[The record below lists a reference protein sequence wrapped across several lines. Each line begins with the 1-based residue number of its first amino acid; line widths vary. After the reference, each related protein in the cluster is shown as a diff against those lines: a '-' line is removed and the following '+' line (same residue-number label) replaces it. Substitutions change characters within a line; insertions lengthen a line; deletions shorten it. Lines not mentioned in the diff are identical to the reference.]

1 MMQAAWHTDLR
12 TRGLRLVPGRR
23 GDTMWSDRKRLA
35 TLARILLA
43 VDSALWAAFGV
54 LLLTGAVSMGD
65 VDVAYVR
72 LIAALMLAGAAVLG
86 VLAWQAFR
94 GRKVVDYAAV
104 LVVSASLVAFVFDQ
118 IGWIDLVV
126 MVLHLVLLAVLI
138 LAIRAERSEQ
148 DTGGG
153 DTA

>member
-1 MMQAAWHTDLR
+1 
-12 TRGLRLVPGRR
+12 
-23 GDTMWSDRKRLA
+23 MWSDRKRLA